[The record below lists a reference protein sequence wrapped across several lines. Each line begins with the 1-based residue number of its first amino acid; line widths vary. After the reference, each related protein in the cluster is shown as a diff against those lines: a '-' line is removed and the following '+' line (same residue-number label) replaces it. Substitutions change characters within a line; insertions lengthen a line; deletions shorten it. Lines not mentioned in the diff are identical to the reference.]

1 MRILV
6 ARHGQTQW
14 NALNKVCG
22 RTDLPLTELGHAQAR
37 ELARKLEHEGID
49 LIIASPMIRA
59 RQTAQAVADLCGVEV
74 IVDERLIEQNFGIFE
89 GVDRKDPGFLANK
102 RQFATCY
109 PGGESMMDVAHR
121 IFGFLED
128 LKKNHPDKTVL
139 VVCHGGVCRL
149 FRAYFEDMTNDEYY
163 HYSEP
168 NGAVRAYEL

>member
-59 RQTAQAVADLCGVEV
+59 RQTAQAVADLCGVPV
-74 IVDERLIEQNFGIFE
+74 LVDERLIEQNFGIFE
-89 GVDRKDPGFLANK
+89 GVDRKDPGFLGNK
-102 RQFATCY
+102 RHFALRY

-121 IFGFLED
+121 TYSLLEEI
-128 LKKNHPDKTVL
+128 KVRYPGKTVL
-139 VVCHGGVCRL
+139 LACHGAVGRVIRT
-149 FRAYFEDMTNDEYY
+149 YFEDMTNDEFF
-163 HYSEP
+163 HYSP
-168 NGAVRAYEL
+168 DNAAVMEYEL